1 MALKVIDISYYNTIT
16 DWQKVKNA
24 CDAVIIRLGYRGCT
38 SGKIVYDECFKVFLD
53 ACKKYGIPYSIYFFP
68 TSISDTEAVEEA
80 DFIINAVKAF
90 DMKLSLPVFL
100 DSEVVK
106 RNQTGRSD
114 KLSKA
119 RRTQYANR
127 IFKRLKEAQIPY
139 GIYASTYWYSDC
151 LHDGDLDEDCERWV
165 AQYASKCT
173 YKHTY
178 MMWQYTSKASI
189 DGVKGNCDASH
200 LYTQL
205 LENKSLTQ
213 EQDSHADIIEKATR
227 WMEDTAADAA
237 HGYDQRY
244 RWGEKG
250 DYDCSSAVI
259 TAWQY
264 AGVPV
269 KSAGATYTGNMLSA
283 FVKCGFTDVT
293 DYVNR
298 QTGSGLMRGDVLLNT
313 AHHTA
318 MYVGDGKEVEAS
330 INEKGKTTGGTPG
343 DQTGKEFLIRS
354 YRNYPWTHILRF
366 KGSLVS
372 GGDFRTP
379 SKTKRYTG
387 IVVTK
392 RDPLN
397 VRKGP
402 GTEYALCQTFGPLA
416 KGAEVDV
423 CDSHTASDGSE
434 WLYICYRGAKWG
446 FVSAKYIK
454 EV

>member
-16 DWQKVKNA
+16 DWSKVKA
-24 CDAVIIRLGYRGCT
+24 SCDAVIIRLGYRGCT
-38 SGKIVYDECFKVFLD
+38 SGKIVYDEMFKTFLD

-80 DFIINAVKAF
+80 NFIINAIRTYN
-90 DMKLSLPVFL
+90 MKLSLPVFL

-127 IFKRLKEAQIPY
+127 IFKKLKEAQIPY

-173 YKHTY
+173 YKRTY
-178 MMWQYTSKASI
+178 MMWQYTSTASI
-189 DGVKGNCDASH
+189 AGVKGGCDASH
-200 LYTQL
+200 LYSSL
-205 LENKSLTQ
+205 LDNQTLLQ
-213 EQDSHADIIEKATR
+213 EPDTTAEIIEKATK
-227 WMEDTAADAA
+227 WMEDTAADSA

-259 TAWQY
+259 TAWQF
-264 AGVPV
+264 AGAPV
-269 KSAGATYTGNMLSA
+269 KSAGATYTGNMLGA
-283 FVKCGFTDVT
+283 FRKCGFVDVT
-293 DYVNR
+293 SKIDLK
-298 QTGSGLMRGDVLLNT
+298 TGEGLLRGDVLLNT
-313 AHHTA
+313 THHTA
-318 MYVGDGKEVEAS
+318 MYVGNGKEVEAS
-330 INEKGKTTGGTPG
+330 INEKGKATGGQPG
-343 DQTGKEFLIRS
+343 DQTGKEFLVRS

-366 KGSLVS
+366 RGSQN
-372 GGDFRTP
+372 GKDFRAP
-379 SKTKRYTG
+379 SKTVRYTG
-387 IVVTK
+387 IVATK
-392 RDPLN
+392 SDPLN

-402 GTEYALCQTFGPLA
+402 GTEYGLCQTFGPLE
-416 KGAEVDV
+416 KGTKVDV
-423 CDSHTASDGSE
+423 CDTCTAADGSE
-434 WLYICYRGAKWG
+434 WLYICYRGAKYG

-454 EV
+454 EA